1 MTSSHPTA
9 TGSANSGTK
18 HSLPHC
24 TRHIVTTY
32 DRGHAQ
38 RATVE
43 AFVRRA
49 FALRHGAS
57 IRSFMPTLYALQGR
71 DDRICGVAGVRSAA
85 AEPLF
90 LERYLSQ
97 SIESTLSAR
106 IGERVTREQIVEVGN
121 LSSLSCRAAF
131 HLVAL
136 LPRLLID
143 RGHLWVTFTATEAVR
158 GILDRFNAPVI
169 ELSGAT
175 EDKVAN
181 LGDDWGRYYE
191 CDPRV
196 MAAWLPNG
204 LSFPVAE
211 AVQRHA

>member
-1 MTSSHPTA
+1 M
-9 TGSANSGTK
+9 
-18 HSLPHC
+18 
-24 TRHIVTTY
+24 RHIVATY
-32 DRGHAQ
+32 ERSHTQ
-38 RATVE
+38 RATIE
-43 AFVRRA
+43 AFVQRA
-49 FALRHGAS
+49 FALKHGAT

-97 SIESTLSAR
+97 SIESTLSQR
-106 IGERVTREQIVEVGN
+106 IGERVTRERIAEVGN

-143 RGHLWVTFTATEAVR
+143 RGHLWVTFTATDAVR
-158 GILDRFNAPVI
+158 GILGHFNAPVI
-169 ELSGAT
+169 DLSGAT
-175 EDKVAN
+175 QDKVAN
-181 LGDDWGRYYE
+181 LGDHWGRYYE

-196 MAAWLPNG
+196 MAAWLPHG
-204 LSFPVAE
+204 FSLRVAE

>member
-1 MTSSHPTA
+1 LHHVGISHSP
-9 TGSANSGTK
+9 SR
-18 HSLPHC
+18 C
-24 TRHIVTTY
+24 TRHTVATY
-32 DRGHAQ
+32 ERSHRQ
-38 RATVE
+38 RASVE
-43 AFVRRA
+43 EFVRRA
-49 FALRHGAS
+49 FALKHGAS

-97 SIESTLSAR
+97 PIESALSER
-106 IGERVTREQIVEVGN
+106 VGERATREQIVEVGN

-136 LPRLLID
+136 LPRLLMD
-143 RGHLWVTFTATEAVR
+143 RGHLWVTFTATDAVR

-175 EDKVAN
+175 KDKVAN

-196 MAAWLPNG
+196 MAAWLPHG
-204 LSFPVAE
+204 LSFEVAGT
-211 AVQRHA
+211 AQRHA

>member
-1 MTSSHPTA
+1 MTLSKTVQDEVSRRSTKQ
-9 TGSANSGTK
+9 SA
-18 HSLPHC
+18 HRC
-24 TRHIVTTY
+24 TRHAIASYERSHPQRTTI
-32 DRGHAQ
+32 
-38 RATVE
+38 E
-43 AFVRRA
+43 EFVRHA
-49 FALRHGAS
+49 FALKHGAR
-57 IRSFMPTLYALQGR
+57 IRSFMPTLFALHGR

-90 LERYLSQ
+90 LERYLSG
-97 SIESTLSAR
+97 SIESTLSR
-106 IGERVTREQIVEVGN
+106 RVGERVSREQIVEVGN

-143 RGHLWVTFTATEAVR
+143 RGHLWVTFTATDAVR
-158 GILDRFNAPVI
+158 GILHRFDAPVI

-175 EDKVAN
+175 QDRIAH

-196 MAAWLPNG
+196 MAAWLPHG
-204 LSFPVAE
+204 LSFQAPAPSSHE
-211 AVQRHA
+211 

>member
-1 MTSSHPTA
+1 M
-9 TGSANSGTK
+9 
-18 HSLPHC
+18 
-24 TRHIVTTY
+24 
-32 DRGHAQ
+32 Q
-38 RATVE
+38 
-43 AFVRRA
+43 RA
-49 FALRHGAS
+49 FALKHGAS

-85 AEPLF
+85 VESLF

-97 SIESTLSAR
+97 SIESTLSAHV
-106 IGERVTREQIVEVGN
+106 GERVTREQIVEVGN
-121 LSSLSCRAAF
+121 LSSLRCRAAL

-143 RGHLWVTFTATEAVR
+143 RGHLWVTFTATDAVR
-158 GILDRFNAPVI
+158 GILERFDAPVI

-175 EDKVAN
+175 ADKVAH

-196 MAAWLPNG
+196 MAAWLPHG

-211 AVQRHA
+211 AIQRHA

>member
-1 MTSSHPTA
+1 
-9 TGSANSGTK
+9 
-18 HSLPHC
+18 
-24 TRHIVTTY
+24 
-32 DRGHAQ
+32 
-38 RATVE
+38 
-43 AFVRRA
+43 
-49 FALRHGAS
+49 
-57 IRSFMPTLYALQGR
+57 
-71 DDRICGVAGVRSAA
+71 VRSATV
-85 AEPLF
+85 EPLF

-97 SIESTLSAR
+97 SIESTLSDR

-143 RGHLWVTFTATEAVR
+143 RGHQWVAFTATDAIR

-175 EDKVAN
+175 EDKVTN
-181 LGDDWGRYYE
+181 LGDDWGRYYD

-196 MAAWLPNG
+196 MAAWLPHG
-204 LSFPVAE
+204 LSFPIAE
-211 AVQRHA
+211 GVQPHA